1 MQRGNRDEL
10 FSSVGPFSWP
20 AWEALTAARASEY
33 TRRCLRLRESRR
45 QLIPPPTPTIP
56 STAFCPCSPLAGSL
70 CNPTW
75 ASSPLTEKEGGRSAA
90 TMAGDQLQVLNA
102 LDVAKTQL
110 YHFTAIVIAGMGFF
124 TDAYDL
130 FCISLVTKLLGR
142 IYYFDPS
149 SDSPGTLPPNVAAA
163 VNGVAFCGTLSGQL
177 FFGWLGDKL
186 GRKKVYGMTL
196 MLMVICSVASGL
208 SFGHT
213 AKGVVATLCFFRFWL
228 GFGIGGDYPL
238 SATIMSEYAN
248 KKTRGAF
255 IAAVFAMQ
263 GFGILGGGIVALV
276 VSAAFKNHFDAP
288 TYAVDRAGST
298 VPEADYIWR
307 IILMLGAAPA
317 ALTYYWRMKMPE
329 TARYTA
335 LIAKNAKQAA
345 ADMSKVL
352 QVEIVEEQD
361 KVEHLTMKEAN
372 SFGLFSREF
381 ARRHGVHLVGT
392 TTTWFLLDIAFYS
405 QNLFQKDIFSAIGWI
420 PKPATMNAIEEVFR
434 IARAQ
439 TLIALCGTV
448 PGYWFTVAFIDTIGR
463 FTIQLMGFFF
473 MTVFMLGLA
482 IPYHHW
488 TTAGHH
494 IGFVVM
500 YGFTFFFANFGPNST
515 TFIVPAEIFPARLR
529 STCHGISAAAGKAGA
544 IVGAFG
550 FLYAAQSRDPTKR
563 DKGYPAGIGVRNA
576 LFVLAASNLLG
587 LILTFLVPESKGKSL
602 EEMSGENEEEQPTS
616 SPVPYSRTA
625 PV

>member
-1 MQRGNRDEL
+1 
-10 FSSVGPFSWP
+10 
-20 AWEALTAARASEY
+20 
-33 TRRCLRLRESRR
+33 
-45 QLIPPPTPTIP
+45 
-56 STAFCPCSPLAGSL
+56 
-70 CNPTW
+70 
-75 ASSPLTEKEGGRSAA
+75 
-90 TMAGDQLQVLNA
+90 MAGEQLKVLDA
-102 LDVAKTQL
+102 LDVARTQW

-130 FCISLVTKLLGR
+130 FCISLITKLLGR
-142 IYYFDPS
+142 IYYYDPNS
-149 SDSPGTLPPNVAAA
+149 TSPGTLPPNVSAA

-186 GRKKVYGMTL
+186 GRKTVYGFTL
-196 MLMVICSVASGL
+196 VLMVVCSVASGL
-208 SFGHT
+208 SFSSSPK
-213 AKGVVATLCFFRFWL
+213 AVVTTLCFFRFWL

-263 GFGILGGGIVALV
+263 GFGILAGGIVAIV
-276 VSAAFKNHFDAP
+276 VSAGFKNKYDVPPFSVNP
-288 TYAVDRAGST
+288 IGST
-298 VPEADYIWR
+298 VPQADYVWR
-307 IILMLGAAPA
+307 IILMFGAVPA

-335 LIAKNAKQAA
+335 LVAKNTKQAA

-352 QVEIVEEQD
+352 NMELEEDAERAQRLVVD
-361 KVEHLTMKEAN
+361 QAN
-372 SFGLFSREF
+372 NFGLFSKEF
-381 ARRHGVHLVGT
+381 ARRHGLHLVAT
-392 TTTWFLLDIAFYS
+392 TTTWFFLDIAFYS

-420 PKPATMNAIEEVFR
+420 PKAATMNAIEEVFR

-448 PGYWFTVAFIDTIGR
+448 PGYWFTVAFIEIMGR
-463 FTIQLMGFFF
+463 FWIQVMGYF
-473 MTVFMLGLA
+473 MMTAFMLGLA

-488 TTAGHH
+488 TTHH

-550 FLYAAQSRDPTKR
+550 FLYAAQSRDPAKR

-576 LFVLAASNLLG
+576 LFVLVVTNFLG
-587 LILTFLVPESKGKSL
+587 LMFSLLVPESKGISL
-602 EEMSGENEEEQPTS
+602 EEMAKEHEQEE
-616 SPVPYSRTA
+616 A
-625 PV
+625 A